1 MVKPSIINGRL
12 KSLDWTS
19 GLDSSGLDSSGL
31 DSSGLEWWTDT
42 KMDFKLP
49 I

>member
-1 MVKPSIINGRL
+1 MVKPSIKNGRL
-12 KSLDWTS
+12 QSLEWT
-19 GLDSSGLDSSGL
+19 SGLDSSGL

-42 KMDFKLP
+42 KIDFKLP